1 MPCSR
6 WTTSRR
12 GSPAT
17 STTSCTRPSE
27 RGRPFDWGRSGDNGG
42 PKITR
47 NVALFTVA
55 CVDYAIDAARVRHLL
70 PPGREVGRSIVFEGS
85 TFPVIDL
92 RSVFRLPAGP
102 RTGRVLLMDDGMGRN
117 AALMVDAMGMPAR
130 LDERTLTALP
140 AGVPGAGGGRFS
152 GGPRVRGGAVA
163 GGVAPPL

>member
-1 MPCSR
+1 MP
-6 WTTSRR
+6 
-12 GSPAT
+12 
-17 STTSCTRPSE
+17 
-27 RGRPFDWGRSGDNGG
+27 FNWGRGGDNGG
-42 PKITR
+42 PGTTR

-140 AGVPGAGGGRFS
+140 AVFRGQE
-152 GGPRVRGGAVA
+152 RVRFEALAVVDGRVVVVIA
-163 GGVAPPL
+163 PRGLLVDVRPRQVAV